1 MATQVVSW
9 DAFCDLKAEVQQ
21 LRDEVAHLRLAC
33 SVRAQP
39 DGGGAQLLAPA
50 ETQAQPQQM
59 EPWAAPLIGGELPGA
74 GGTSGDQDAASQ
86 RCPAMEALALAQVEY
101 LQELKGRQQAAETPS
116 GLAAT
121 REMGPI
127 KSAAPLKSAASDDED
142 DAYWNDP
149 GWLAAGDVRD
159 GGAAERGDARDK

>member
-1 MATQVVSW
+1 
-9 DAFCDLKAEVQQ
+9 
-21 LRDEVAHLRLAC
+21 
-33 SVRAQP
+33 
-39 DGGGAQLLAPA
+39 
-50 ETQAQPQQM
+50 
-59 EPWAAPLIGGELPGA
+59 
-74 GGTSGDQDAASQ
+74 
-86 RCPAMEALALAQVEY
+86 MEALALAQVEY